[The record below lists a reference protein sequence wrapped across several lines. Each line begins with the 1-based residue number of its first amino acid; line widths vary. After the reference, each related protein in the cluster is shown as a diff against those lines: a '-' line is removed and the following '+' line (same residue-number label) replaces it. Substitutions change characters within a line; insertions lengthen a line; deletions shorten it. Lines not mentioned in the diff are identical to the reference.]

1 MTMGMH
7 SAYRRALTRL
17 QAGTALDRELVEDL
31 CQATLTGQLP
41 PAAVAAWLTAL
52 SLRDPTGPEV
62 AGVATALRAA
72 ARRVRVAPET
82 VAVGGTGGS
91 GLATLNVSTLAAFV
105 CTAAGVPAFKAT
117 RASRFEPCSSGEVLS
132 HLGARLDLSVE
143 AAAALAETQT
153 LCVLDEKAH
162 HPALAGLDGLR
173 RALGFATVLDL
184 ALPLAPAAD
193 ARRFLVGITQAAHG
207 PAVVAALK
215 ALGARRAMVVAGE
228 GGVDEVALNGPTR
241 YWELWEDGSTHRGV
255 LTPEDFGLRRQ
266 PFVLLR
272 GGAVTHNAE
281 RFVAVARGEPGPAAD
296 WVAFNA
302 AAALYVAGAA
312 PDLEAGLAHARALLS
327 SGAVYTA
334 FEAWRDA
341 TQGDPEAALAER
353 VAAEQAAEA
362 EAARAAEAEAQAQID
377 AESREAARLAVAR
390 AVLEAPIK
398 PRSRSARKAA
408 PAKPANPESEGTE
421 AAPKRRRLGWPLG
434 RK

>member
-7 SAYRRALTRL
+7 PVYRRAITRL
-17 QAGTALDRELVEDL
+17 HAGHELDRELVEDL

-41 PAAVAAWLTAL
+41 PAAAAAWLTAV
-52 SLRDPTGPEV
+52 SLRDPSAAVV

-105 CTAAGVPAFKAT
+105 CAAAGVPTFKAT
-117 RASRFEPCSSGEVLS
+117 RASRFEPCSSGEVLG
-132 HLGARLDLSVE
+132 HLGARLDLSAE
-143 AAAALAETQT
+143 AGAALAATQT
-153 LCVLDEKAH
+153 LCVLDERTH

-193 ARRFLVGITQAAHG
+193 VRRFLVGITNPAHG

-255 LTPEDFGLRRQ
+255 LTPEDMGLRRQ
-266 PFVLLR
+266 PFVVMR
-272 GGAVTHNAE
+272 GGAVAHNAE
-281 RFVAVARGEPGPAAD
+281 RFVAVARGETGAATD

-312 PDLEAGLAHARALLS
+312 PDLESGLAQAQAVLR
-327 SGAVYTA
+327 SGAVYAA

-341 TQGDPEAALAER
+341 TQGDPEAVLAQQE
-353 VAAEQAAEA
+353 AEA
-362 EAARAAEAEAQAQID
+362 EAAELATAEAAAEAERAEAQAQ
-377 AESREAARLAVAR
+377 AREAARIAAER
-390 AVLEAPIK
+390 AALEAPIK
-398 PRSRSARKAA
+398 GKSARAKKQKPA
-408 PAKPANPESEGTE
+408 PAPADPG
-421 AAPKRRRLGWPLG
+421 APKADTKPRRKLGWPLI
-434 RK
+434 R